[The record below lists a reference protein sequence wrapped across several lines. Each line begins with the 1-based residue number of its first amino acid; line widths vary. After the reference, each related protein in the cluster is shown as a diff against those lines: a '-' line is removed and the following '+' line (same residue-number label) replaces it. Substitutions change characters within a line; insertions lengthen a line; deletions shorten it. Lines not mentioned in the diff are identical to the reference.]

1 MSEEKRKVLDTF
13 SKALEQLDEEK
24 MDYIEGF
31 GDGLAAKI
39 NLARQKQQEES
50 DGDVQQR

>member
-13 SKALEQLDEEK
+13 SKALDKLDEEK

-39 NLARQKQQEES
+39 NLQLQKTKEGECH
-50 DGDVQQR
+50 D